1 MNDSIKTKKIILTGL
16 FAAIICL
23 TTAYILHI
31 PVGANAGYVHIGDAL
46 IYIAAA
52 LLPTPY
58 AMIAASIGA
67 GMADFLT
74 GAAVWMIP
82 TMIIKPI
89 LVLFI
94 SSNCDKIINTKNVI
108 GSLVAGIIGMVLY
121 MVAEGIMFGNFLAAF
136 TFTAIGLVQPI
147 GSFIVFILLG
157 ISFDKLG
164 LKDKLE
170 IIKKEKN
177 SR

>member
-1 MNDSIKTKKIILTGL
+1 MNNTIKIRRLILTGL

-31 PVGANAGYVHIGDAL
+31 PIGANGGYVHIGDAL

-52 LLPTPY
+52 LLPKPY
-58 AMIAASIGA
+58 AMIAAIIGA
-67 GMADFLT
+67 GMADFIT
-74 GAAVWMIP
+74 GSVIWMIP

-94 SSNCDKIINTKNVI
+94 SSKSDKIINIKNIVGTLI
-108 GSLVAGIIGMVLY
+108 AGIIGMILY
-121 MVAEGIMFGNFLAAF
+121 MVADGIIFGNLLAAF
-136 TFTAIGLVQPI
+136 VFTTIGLIQPI

-157 ISFDKLG
+157 IAF
-164 LKDKLE
+164 DKLE
-170 IIKKEKN
+170 IKKKFL
-177 SR
+177 S

>member
-1 MNDSIKTKKIILTGL
+1 MNNNIKIRRLILTGL

-31 PVGANAGYVHIGDAL
+31 PTGVNGGYVHIGDAL

-52 LLPTPY
+52 LLPKPY
-58 AMIAASIGA
+58 AMIAAIIGA
-67 GMADFLT
+67 GMADFIT
-74 GAAVWMIP
+74 GSVIWMIP

-94 SSNCDKIINTKNVI
+94 SSKSDKIINIKNIVGTLI
-108 GSLVAGIIGMVLY
+108 AGIIGMILY
-121 MVAEGIMFGNFLAAF
+121 MVADGIIFGNLLAAF
-136 TFTAIGLVQPI
+136 VFTTIGLIQPI

-157 ISFDKLG
+157 IAF
-164 LKDKLE
+164 DKLE
-170 IIKKEKN
+170 IKKKFL
-177 SR
+177 S

>member
-1 MNDSIKTKKIILTGL
+1 MNNTIKIRRLILTGL

-31 PVGANAGYVHIGDAL
+31 PTGVNGGYVHIGDAL

-52 LLPTPY
+52 LLPKPY
-58 AMIAASIGA
+58 AMIAAIIGA
-67 GMADFLT
+67 GMADFIT
-74 GAAVWMIP
+74 GSVIWVIP

-94 SSNCDKIINTKNVI
+94 SSKSDKIINIKNIVGTLI
-108 GSLVAGIIGMVLY
+108 AGIIGMILY
-121 MVAEGIMFGNFLAAF
+121 MVADGIIFGNFLAAF
-136 TFTAIGLVQPI
+136 VFTTIGLIQPI

-157 ISFDKLG
+157 IAF
-164 LKDKLE
+164 DKLE
-170 IIKKEKN
+170 IKKKFL
-177 SR
+177 S

>member
-1 MNDSIKTKKIILTGL
+1 MNNTIKIRRLILTGL

-31 PVGANAGYVHIGDAL
+31 PTGVNGGYVHIGDAL

-52 LLPTPY
+52 LLPKPY
-58 AMIAASIGA
+58 AMIAAIIGA
-67 GMADFLT
+67 GMADFIT
-74 GAAVWMIP
+74 GSVIWVIP

-94 SSNCDKIINTKNVI
+94 SSKSDKIINIKNIVGTLI
-108 GSLVAGIIGMVLY
+108 AGIIGMILY
-121 MVAEGIMFGNFLAAF
+121 MVADGIIFGNLLAAF
-136 TFTAIGLVQPI
+136 VFTTIGLIQPI

-157 ISFDKLG
+157 IAF
-164 LKDKLE
+164 DKLE
-170 IIKKEKN
+170 IKKKFL
-177 SR
+177 S